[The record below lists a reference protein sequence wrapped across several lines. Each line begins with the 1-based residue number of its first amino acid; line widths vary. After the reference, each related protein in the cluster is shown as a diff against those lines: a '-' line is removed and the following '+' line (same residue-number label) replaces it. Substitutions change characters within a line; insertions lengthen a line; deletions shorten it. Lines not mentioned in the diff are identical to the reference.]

1 MTLWSE
7 RPDKT
12 LTEAIDNC
20 QTAETVNSVMQDIS
34 GEAMAVGNS
43 SKLAWCN
50 KYIEG
55 LREIELRKYDEI
67 TSHIFEY
74 FELHSKRTAEE
85 IAKVRAEQNARKGS
99 KGDVSQKDFVE
110 MVLHRKDLIFGIW
123 ANVASKNMSH
133 EGVSFKLNPGTP
145 QEKQIFK
152 TSLPQKYASMQIVVR
167 SLWSSFDYLTRTKKS
182 TDLVVGGI
190 VDFRMFAYPEIAKT

>member
-1 MTLWSE
+1 
-7 RPDKT
+7 
-12 LTEAIDNC
+12 
-20 QTAETVNSVMQDIS
+20 
-34 GEAMAVGNS
+34 MAVGNS

>member
-1 MTLWSE
+1 
-7 RPDKT
+7 
-12 LTEAIDNC
+12 
-20 QTAETVNSVMQDIS
+20 
-34 GEAMAVGNS
+34 MAVGNS

-67 TSHIFEY
+67 TSYIFEY
-74 FELHSKRTAEE
+74 FEVHSKRTAEE